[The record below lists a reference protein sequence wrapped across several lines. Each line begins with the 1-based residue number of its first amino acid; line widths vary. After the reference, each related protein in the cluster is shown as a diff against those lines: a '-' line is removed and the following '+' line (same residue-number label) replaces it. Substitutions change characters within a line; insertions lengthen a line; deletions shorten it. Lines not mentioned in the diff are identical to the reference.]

1 MNPHRP
7 YGRKLGP
14 VRYELFRRKSRLDET
29 QAQSGKISA
38 FEFGFPT
45 LGIVPFGQCRLRSQT
60 GLRLSPRSGS
70 ARRIGRQNEVRFVFS
85 SGRYGSRH
93 GGGLGGGQFPP
104 PHRGRNFVGRRGRT
118 REIPFMNRSPG
129 RRGNRGRDFGKP
141 AGRHQYVFMR
151 IRRANGNL
159 AKHLFRMRIAGHH
172 RLHVS
177 RNVNGMGVV
186 QRGIHRC
193 RHGRFVVRKP
203 LPMGAQRYGIH
214 RDLFRAVRL
223 EKPAGRKSLVRRF
236 DVPRR
241 RRLR

>member
-14 VRYELFRRKSRLDET
+14 VRHELFRGKSRLGET
-29 QAQSGKISA
+29 QAQSGKIPA
-38 FEFGFPT
+38 FGFGLPT
-45 LGIVPFGQCRLRSQT
+45 LGIVPFGQCGLRPQT

-70 ARRIGRQNEVRFVFS
+70 ARRIGRKNEVRFVSS

-93 GGGLGGGQFPP
+93 GGGLGSGQFPP
-104 PHRGRNFVGRRGRT
+104 PHRGRNFFGRRR
-118 REIPFMNRSPG
+118 RARKIPIMNRSPD
-129 RRGNRGRDFGKP
+129 RRGNRGGFFRRPTGHYQCVILRIRRTNGNLSKHLFGMRL
-141 AGRHQYVFMR
+141 AGRH
-151 IRRANGNL
+151 
-159 AKHLFRMRIAGHH
+159 
-172 RLHVS
+172 RLYLS
-177 RNVNGMGVV
+177 RNVNGMGLV